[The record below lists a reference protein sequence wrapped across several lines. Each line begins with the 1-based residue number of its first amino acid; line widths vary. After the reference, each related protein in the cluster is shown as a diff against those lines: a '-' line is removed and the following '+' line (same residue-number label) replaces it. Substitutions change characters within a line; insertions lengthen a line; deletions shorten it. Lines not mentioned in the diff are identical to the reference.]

1 MSRKLV
7 KIILIILCAI
17 TILAGCSNVQ
27 PQDEIA
33 PTPDTTEEAQALPQ
47 ESSDDSED
55 TSQGNTITISINCS
69 KAAEADVAGAPE
81 DGWIME
87 ASTVELQEGDTVW
100 TVLDR
105 VCRDRSIAVAK
116 NGSGATV
123 FVKSIQGVAA
133 VSADSGWM
141 FSVNGTY
148 IMTSAGGCKL
158 EAGDIVCWE
167 YTMDGGAD
175 I

>member
-1 MSRKLV
+1 MSKKLV
-7 KIILIILCAI
+7 QIILIILCAI

-27 PQDEIA
+27 PQDEVA
-33 PTPDTTEEAQALPQ
+33 PTPDNTEEALPQ
-47 ESSDDSED
+47 DASDDSD
-55 TSQGNTITISINCS
+55 ASQSNTVTISINCS
-69 KAAEADVAGAPE
+69 KATEAEIAGASE

-87 ASTVELQEGDTVW
+87 AIEVELQEGDTVW

-105 VCRDRSIAVAK
+105 VSRERGIAVAK

-123 FVKSIQGVAA
+123 FVKSIAGISAI
-133 VSADSGWM
+133 SADSGWM
-141 FSVNGTY
+141 FSLNGTY

-175 I
+175 F